1 MAPWLTAGRLWN
13 ELQRT
18 RATLWVPDNYR
29 KHYHHTSSDK
39 KGQQRAK
46 EGIDLKDCRPEISAW
61 NSQLSEIVK
70 QGSEMMASGNS
81 KTQEG
86 EQRNKKEGNEINK
99 VTRPGRYSMMN
110 NKPKN
115 STGRPA
121 TKFGCTGWG
130 NQAHPLGGLRP
141 ARGKYWLRCGKSNNF
156 TRVRPSRKPNHTGV
170 QVRALGVGLDLSKS
184 HPESWRSLVRGN
196 RGKSQNPSVTLQLS
210 KYCPCNITHR
220 HASRR

>member
-18 RATLWVPDNYR
+18 RVTLWVPDNYR

-46 EGIDLKDCRPEISAW
+46 EGIDLKGCRPKISAW

-86 EQRNKKEGNEINK
+86 EQRNKKERNEINK
-99 VTRPGRYSMMN
+99 VTRRGRYSMIN

-115 STGRPA
+115 IEDVGDEPTDWCSNVVLTP
-121 TKFGCTGWG
+121 K
-130 NQAHPLGGLRP
+130 NS
-141 ARGKYWLRCGKSNNF
+141 GKS
-156 TRVRPSRKPNHTGV
+156 
-170 QVRALGVGLDLSKS
+170 
-184 HPESWRSLVRGN
+184 
-196 RGKSQNPSVTLQLS
+196 
-210 KYCPCNITHR
+210 R
-220 HASRR
+220 HNGR